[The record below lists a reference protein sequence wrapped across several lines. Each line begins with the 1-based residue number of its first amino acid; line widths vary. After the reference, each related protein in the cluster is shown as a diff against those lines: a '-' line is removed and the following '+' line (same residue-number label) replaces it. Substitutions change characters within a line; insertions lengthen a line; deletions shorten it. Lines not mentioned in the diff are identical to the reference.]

1 MKKLL
6 ILTILIAPLFLKGQG
21 VLDIYNISTSNYQGT
36 AKSMAMGNAMGAVG
50 QDFSSI
56 AINPAGVALF
66 RKPTFTITPS
76 LYNTY
81 TKTEINGSDSWDSK
95 SKISFNNIGYVS
107 TLSARNHSSYSDVW
121 AFGMNRVNNFNN
133 RVYTSFYNG
142 YNSLVDPFIN
152 ELIDYHI
159 TDADELSQ
167 FSPGYIYPLWQTYLL
182 DFTPDGITSPIP
194 VGGLTQIREVN
205 TWGGTNEW
213 NLTYGANINDKIYF
227 GLSLNMPYLYSKRAS
242 SYGEI
247 NENDTPDNDF
257 REWYQ
262 DESVSTTGWGF
273 NVKAGVIVYPL
284 RWLRVGFAFHSPSI
298 YNISESWR
306 TETTSYF
313 DNGQYYEQYN
323 YNTPTNTYSYIMK
336 TPERYNFSAA
346 FIFGNFGMITADYEL
361 VNYKNMHVMN
371 SNDYDYSYL
380 NNAIDNNMALTGN
393 FRLGTEWRFQ
403 NWCVRGGYS
412 YNGSP
417 YGLSSNI
424 LSYNSYSLG
433 FGYTYRL
440 FTIDVAYVIAGK
452 YNEYY
457 LYSPFTSYT
466 IIDEQGNLIPNNVK
480 ESTLVNNFI
489 VTMRFRLF

>member
-1 MKKLL
+1 MKKFL
-6 ILTILIAPLFLKGQG
+6 ILAILIAPLFLQGQG

-56 AINPAGVALF
+56 AINPAGAALF
-66 RKPTFTITPS
+66 RKPTLTITPS

-81 TKTEINGSDSWDSK
+81 TSTEISGIDSWDYK
-95 SKISFNNIGYVS
+95 SKISFNNLGYVS
-107 TLSARNHSSYSDVW
+107 TSLYSNNNSSYSDVW

-142 YNSLVDPFIN
+142 YNSLIDPFIA
-152 ELIDYHI
+152 ELNDYNI
-159 TDADELSQ
+159 TNADELSM

-182 DFTPDGITSPIP
+182 DFTPDGITTPIP
-194 VGGLTQIREVN
+194 LGGITQIRDVN

-213 NLTYGANINDKIYF
+213 TLTYGGNINDKVYF
-227 GLSLNMPYLYSKRAS
+227 GLSLNMPYLYSKKAAI
-242 SYGEI
+242 YGEF
-247 NENDTPDNDF
+247 NENDTPDNNF
-257 REWYQ
+257 REWSQ
-262 DESVSTTGWGF
+262 EESVVTTGWGF
-273 NVKAGVIVYPL
+273 NFKAGLIVYPV
-284 RWLRVGFAFHSPSI
+284 RWLRLGFAFHSPSI
-298 YNISESWR
+298 YNINESWR

-313 DNGQYYEQYN
+313 DNSYYY
-323 YNTPTNTYSYIMK
+323 YNTPTNTYSYTMN

-361 VNYKNMHVMN
+361 INYRSMYVMN
-371 SNDYDYSYL
+371 SYDYDYSYL
-380 NNAIDNNMALTGN
+380 NMAIDNNMTMSSNL
-393 FRLGTEWRFQ
+393 RLGTEWRFR

-424 LSYNSYSLG
+424 LSTNSYSLG
-433 FGYTYRL
+433 FGYTYRM
-440 FTIDVAYVIAGK
+440 FTIDVAYVIADK

-457 LYSPFTSYT
+457 LYSPFTSYS
-466 IIDEQGNLIPNNVK
+466 IYNEQGNPLPDNVK
-480 ESTLVNNFI
+480 ENTVVNNL
-489 VTMRFRLF
+489 VVSLRFRLF